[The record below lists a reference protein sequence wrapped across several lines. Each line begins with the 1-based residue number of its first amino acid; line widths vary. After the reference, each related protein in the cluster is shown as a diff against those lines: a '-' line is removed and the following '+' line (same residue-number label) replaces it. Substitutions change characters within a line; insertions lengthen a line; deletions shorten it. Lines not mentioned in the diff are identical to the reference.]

1 MPERNEGGA
10 VTMHELMSGIAA
22 TLYMTVIIAV
32 PMILALAVWDG
43 LKWAVKEVIRRAR
56 REQN

>member
-1 MPERNEGGA
+1 
-10 VTMHELMSGIAA
+10 
-22 TLYMTVIIAV
+22 MTVIIAV

>member
-1 MPERNEGGA
+1 M
-10 VTMHELMSGIAA
+10 TMHELMSGIAA

-43 LKWAVKEVIRRAR
+43 LKWAVKEMIRSCLLYTSRCV
-56 REQN
+56 